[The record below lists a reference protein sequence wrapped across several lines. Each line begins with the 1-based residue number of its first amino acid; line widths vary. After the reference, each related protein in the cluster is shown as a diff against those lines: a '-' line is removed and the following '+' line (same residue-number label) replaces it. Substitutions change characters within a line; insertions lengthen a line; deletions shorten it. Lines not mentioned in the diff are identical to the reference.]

1 LAEWPKGSVAEG
13 TEEEEDRT
21 MREVRDEIRHPIRVV
36 AIAGSLRRGSLNR
49 KMLEAAR
56 TLAPDV
62 MEIEILDL
70 NDVPMY
76 NGDLETEQDRP
87 EAVVRLKQAIAS
99 ADALLISTP
108 EYNHSI
114 PGVLQNAIDWASRPN
129 GKSPLAGKPLG
140 ILGVSPGSVG
150 AARAQQQLKVVLM
163 ATLALV
169 LPHGGVSIGLANEK
183 LDASGKLVHEPTR
196 QFLASYLR
204 DLAAWTLRLQGRSE
218 GVRQAA

>member
-1 LAEWPKGSVAEG
+1 MKDVM
-13 TEEEEDRT
+13 DV
-21 MREVRDEIRHPIRVV
+21 MDETRRPIRVV

-62 MEIEILDL
+62 MDIEILDL
-70 NDVPMY
+70 AQVPLY
-76 NGDLETEQDRP
+76 NGDLDTELDRP
-87 EAVVRLKQAIAS
+87 EAVVRLKRAIAS

-114 PGVLQNAIDWASRPN
+114 PGVLQNAIDWVSRPN
-129 GKSPLAGKPLG
+129 GKSPLAGKPVG

-150 AARAQQQLKVVLM
+150 AARAQQQLKLVLM

-169 LPHGGVSIGLANEK
+169 LPHGGVSIGQATEK
-183 LDASGKLVHEPTR
+183 LDAAGALVHEPTR

-204 DLAAWTLRLQGRSE
+204 DLAAWTLRMGRATE
-218 GVRQAA
+218 RIRQAA